1 MVEAPDQGHETTS
14 EAFSYW
20 IWLEAMYGRIT
31 GNWQPLADAWA
42 KMEQFI
48 IPTQLDQPTNAGYNP
63 GSPATYAPEF
73 DLPSQYPSQLV
84 SSSVVG
90 PDPIAGELQSAYGTT
105 NIYGMHWL
113 LDVDNWYGYGRR
125 GDKVSVPSYINTF
138 QRGPQE
144 SVWETVPQP
153 SFETFGGNPPT
164 WGRTNPA
171 QGFLSLF
178 TIDAS
183 YARQWRYTNAPD
195 ADARAIQAIYWAKV
209 WADERGGS
217 SIVNGLVTKAA
228 MMGDYL
234 RYSMFDKYFKRI
246 GNCINVNTCPNG
258 SGKNSMHLLLSWYY
272 AWGGAAE
279 TGQNWAWR
287 IGSSHN
293 HFGYQNPLAAYALS
307 QVPAFRPRSATGA
320 TDWANSLQRQLEFY
334 RWLQSSEGA
343 IAGGATNSW
352 QGSYSQPPAGRNT
365 FYGMFYD
372 DQPVFHDPP
381 SNRWFGFQAWS
392 MERVA
397 EYYFVTGNA
406 NAKIILDKWVAWASS
421 QTTLLGD
428 GTYQIPSDLGWSGQP
443 DTWNPASPGANAGLH
458 VTVLNFTNDVGVTA
472 AYAKTLMYYA
482 ARSGDIPSRTLAKEL
497 IDRMWARFQDSRG
510 VTTTET
516 RSDYSRFRDPV
527 FIPSG
532 WTGVTGNGAPIN
544 ASSTFLSLRPKYMQ
558 DPDWTK
564 VQTFLNGGPA
574 PTFTYHR
581 FWAQADIALAMA
593 EYGRLFP

>member
-1 MVEAPDQGHETTS
+1 MH
-14 EAFSYW
+14 
-20 IWLEAMYGRIT
+20 GRVT
-31 GNWQPLADAWA
+31 GNWQPLADAWS

-48 IPTQLDQPTNAGYNP
+48 IPTQLDQPTNGGYNS
-63 GSPATYAPEF
+63 GSPATYAAEF

-90 PDPIAGELQSAYGTT
+90 PDPIAGELQSAYGTA

-153 SFETFGGNPPT
+153 SYETFGGNPAT

-178 TIDAS
+178 TIDAN
-183 YARQWRYTNAPD
+183 YARQWRYTDAPD

-272 AWGGAAE
+272 AWGGALE
-279 TGQNWAWR
+279 PGQNWAWR

-307 QVPAFRPRSATGA
+307 QVTAFRPRSATGA
-320 TDWANSLQRQLEFY
+320 TDWANSLTRQLEFY

-352 QGSYSQPPAGRNT
+352 QGSYAQPPAGRST

-372 DQPVFHDPP
+372 DKPVFHDPP
-381 SNRWFGFQAWS
+381 SNQWFGFQAWS

-397 EYYFVTGNA
+397 EYYFVTGDA
-406 NAKIILDKWVAWASS
+406 RAKTILDKWVTWARS
-421 QTTLLGD
+421 QTSLLAD

-443 DTWNPASPGANAGLH
+443 DTWNPAAPGANAGLH
-458 VTVLNFTNDVGVTA
+458 VTVMNFTNDVGVTA

-482 ARSGDIPSRTLAKEL
+482 AKSGDTASQTLAKEL
-497 IDRMWARFQDSRG
+497 LDRMWARFQEPRG
-510 VTTTET
+510 VTIAET
-516 RSDYSRFRDPV
+516 RNDYIRFRDPV

-544 ASSTFLSLRPKYMQ
+544 TSSTFISLRPRYMQ
-558 DPDWTK
+558 DPEWNK
-564 VQTFLNGGPA
+564 VQTFLNGGAA

-593 EYGRLFP
+593 EFGRLFP